1 MYKFNNSLKLP
12 DELVFSFYDR
22 LKEPEVLNVST
33 VRLDGVDEMLDDL
46 LVHLVAQSLVPLE
59 DAAHRLSFKQL
70 KKPTQIFQF

>member
-33 VRLDGVDEMLDDL
+33 VRLDGVDEMLDHL

-70 KKPTQIFQF
+70 KKPTQIFQS